1 MSHAGFLLI
10 NIGSKCCVLSEL
22 VNQNFS
28 YSAID
33 KDSEMGHAVHQ
44 I

>member
-22 VNQNFS
+22 VNQNFG